1 MGMKQRARP
10 LIDTFASSQFIVD
23 TEITGGPWVKPC
35 ARDPPASTLPELPT
49 PSGGPAACRG
59 VAVRE
64 RPSRTP
70 GQRERRCGK
79 HRLSPTPDSQS

>member
-1 MGMKQRARP
+1 MGMKQRACP
-10 LIDTFASSQFIVD
+10 LIETFASGQFIAD
-23 TEITGGPWVKPC
+23 TEITGGPSAKPC
-35 ARDPPASTLPELPT
+35 ARDPPLRHCLRGTDAISR
-49 PSGGPAACRG
+49 ACG
-59 VAVRE
+59 VPRRSRQE